1 MKRRE
6 RETNKNTSLS
16 LCTERNEEKR
26 KRDKLKY
33 FKSKYRETDTGRRMT
48 VKREREDK
56 RPNKIKQEK
65 KKEDDDRQID
75 GQTNSYVYQ
84 ERSRRVSASRLVPR
98 KLDPKI
104 VLIAS
109 LTPSVSNIVYKQSLP
124 LSNFIQ
130 SKHCNKKF
138 NQLGIF
144 GESLTLGTN
153 EPFKHHLML

>member
-6 RETNKNTSLS
+6 RETNKNTLS
-16 LCTERNEEKR
+16 LCTERRTEGEDWQTKGKEKT
-26 KRDKLKY
+26 RDQ
-33 FKSKYRETDTGRRMT
+33 
-48 VKREREDK
+48 
-56 RPNKIKQEK
+56 IKQEK

-75 GQTNSYVYQ
+75 GQTNSSYVYQ

-98 KLDPKI
+98 KLDPKT

-109 LTPSVSNIVYKQSLP
+109 LTPSFSNIVYKQSLP

-144 GESLTLGTN
+144 GEPQTLGVN
-153 EPFKHHLML
+153 EPFKHQLML

>member
-6 RETNKNTSLS
+6 RETNENTLS
-16 LCTERNEEKR
+16 LCTERRTEGEEWQ
-26 KRDKLKY
+26 
-33 FKSKYRETDTGRRMT
+33 SKGKEKVR
-48 VKREREDK
+48 
-56 RPNKIKQEK
+56 NQIKQEK

-98 KLDPKI
+98 KLDPKT

-124 LSNFIQ
+124 LSNFFQ

-153 EPFKHHLML
+153 EPFKHQLVL

>member
-6 RETNKNTSLS
+6 RETNENTLS
-16 LCTERNEEKR
+16 LCTERRTEGEEWQSKG
-26 KRDKLKY
+26 KEKIRDQ
-33 FKSKYRETDTGRRMT
+33 
-48 VKREREDK
+48 
-56 RPNKIKQEK
+56 IKQEK
-65 KKEDDDRQID
+65 KKEDDRQID

-84 ERSRRVSASRLVPR
+84 ERSRRASASRLVPR
-98 KLDPKI
+98 KLDPKT

-153 EPFKHHLML
+153 EPFKHQLML